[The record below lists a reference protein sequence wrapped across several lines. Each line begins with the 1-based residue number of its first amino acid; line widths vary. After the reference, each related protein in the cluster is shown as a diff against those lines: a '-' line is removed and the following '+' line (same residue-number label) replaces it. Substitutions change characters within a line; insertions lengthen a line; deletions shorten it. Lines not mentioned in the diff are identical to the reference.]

1 MRRLVCALVVSLLIG
16 GVWAKGGVLA
26 GAGPLSVIRTQF
38 FDIIFP
44 DECAAAADCIAAVA
58 DGYYQE
64 ISALLE
70 TACDEHFAVTI
81 TRSVESMNAYFT
93 VAPYNRIVLY
103 DTPPDTSLDSHADTL
118 ESVFYH
124 ELTHAVTTNIRSPF
138 AGFLAGLLG
147 DWFAPAG
154 FTQTNFMLEGAAV
167 SFESRGGAGRVHSP
181 YSTQLVRQAK
191 LDGRFPDWRDVTGA
205 RDTFPGGTDAYAFGA
220 LFSQFLQETY
230 GMKKYAEF
238 WRTAGSLHGFKRS
251 VKKTYGKPIAAL
263 WKDFA
268 SWVRVPDDVTP
279 AIDPPHGTD
288 DFFVANGFAA
298 TKTGF
303 SRQNERWV
311 VFKCVATSAHGIAW
325 YEQKTGG
332 VWYAAVRDGTVQ
344 KPKKLFVCAAV
355 SRLSLSDD
363 GEWLAVSYLYASAQ
377 TKTAVCRYH
386 FPSGRLL
393 PLPVASVR
401 DAGFVRDRDGA
412 LLLACVNIAQDIR
425 SIDFYAVGTR
435 KNDVVLVKRVLFAAD
450 EIPFSP
456 CAAADGG
463 FACIVKKGLDWRI
476 CLYENDTAYRAFG
489 TPQTIL
495 HHLHGKRGADG
506 RLAFSFSYAP
516 IGSQQFP
523 RTGLLYVNP
532 ADFASELVLQD
543 DDVSGSVLDA
553 AFFPGDRGERLV
565 YTAAFYDTQRLMQ
578 MDVSRRTVVRHK
590 GAAPQAESADAYEND
605 SVVADSAGHER
616 LSYHPFRYYR
626 HGMLIPVGMV
636 SSYRRDEL
644 SDYSF
649 GYTSAG
655 TAFVGATFGSSQP
668 WGDKMFVVSGGWNP
682 FDKNGGMSAHCSGG
696 TDTFSYR
703 VNANVLFDG
712 GGFMQA
718 TGGISLAKTLY
729 ARFGNSFSLG
739 AHGISFYGHDAVSAE
754 NRWAGTARAY
764 AQFSSVRKMS
774 PRYADYG
781 GVWVQPFVF
790 AERVFFNAANVGMS
804 LGARVPGL
812 FPLALSAAIF
822 PSSTEF
828 AHVSASVVLCS
839 WEVQKGIPLALY
851 VDRIYVRAAYAGR
864 VAYDGDGCFDV
875 RRTAA
880 IVRGIS
886 RADYRDSVTLTVGA
900 VSAINAGILSRVTFD
915 VGLSLQYF
923 PRAQNNGDKMRLGAG
938 VSLVY

>member
-1 MRRLVCALVVSLLIG
+1 MRRLVCAVAASFLIG

-44 DECAAAADCIAAVA
+44 GECAAAAGRVAAVV

-70 TACDEHFAVTI
+70 TACNEHFAVTI

-103 DTPPDTSLDSHADTL
+103 DTPPDTSLDSYADTL

-138 AGFLAGLLG
+138 AGFLAGVFG

-167 SFESRGGAGRVHSP
+167 SFESLGGAGRVHSP

-191 LDGRFPDWRDVTGA
+191 LDGRFPGWRDVTGA

-238 WRTAGSLHGFKRS
+238 WRTAGSMHGFKRS
-251 VKKTYGKPIAAL
+251 IKKTYGKPVAAL
-263 WKDFA
+263 WEDFA
-268 SWVRVPDDVTP
+268 AWVRVPDDVSP
-279 AIDPPHGTD
+279 AIDPSRGTD
-288 DFFVANGFAA
+288 DFFVANGFPA

-303 SRQNERWV
+303 SRQNERRS

-332 VWYAAVRDGTVQ
+332 VWYAAVRDGTVRQ
-344 KPKKLFVCAAV
+344 PKKLFTCAAV

-377 TKTAVCRYH
+377 TKTAVCLYH
-386 FPSGRLL
+386 LPAGRLL

-412 LLLACVNIAQDIR
+412 LLLACVSIAQDVR
-425 SIDFYAVGTR
+425 SLDFYAVGTR
-435 KNDVVLVKRVLFAAD
+435 KKDVVRVKRVPFAED

-456 CAAADGG
+456 CAAGDGG
-463 FACIVKKGLDWRI
+463 FACIVKKGVDWRI
-476 CLYENDTAYRAFG
+476 RLYENDTTYRAFG
-489 TPQTIL
+489 SARTIL
-495 HHLHGKRGADG
+495 HHLHGKRSADG

-523 RTGLLYVNP
+523 RSGLLYVDP
-532 ADFASELVLQD
+532 AGVAGELVLQD
-543 DDVSGSVLDA
+543 DDVSGGVLDA

-578 MDVSRRTVVRHK
+578 MDVSRRTVIRHK
-590 GAAPQAESADAYEND
+590 GLAPQTETAAHGDDVPAADAP
-605 SVVADSAGHER
+605 AGYER

-626 HGMLIPVGMV
+626 RGMLIPVGMV

-649 GYTSAG
+649 GYTSVG

-668 WGDKMFVVSGGWNP
+668 WGDKLFVASGGWNP
-682 FDKNGGMSAHCSGG
+682 FERNGGVYVYHSGG
-696 TDTFSYR
+696 TDTFSYS

-712 GGFMQA
+712 GGFMQ
-718 TGGISLAKTLY
+718 TTEGISLAKTLY
-729 ARFGNSFSLG
+729 ARLGKSVSLG
-739 AHGISFYGHDAVSAE
+739 AHGISFYGHDALLAE
-754 NRWAGTARAY
+754 NGWAGTARAY
-764 AQFSSVRKMS
+764 MQFSSVRKMS

-781 GVWVQPFVF
+781 GVWAQPFVF

-804 LGARVPGL
+804 LGARIPGL
-812 FPLALSAAIF
+812 FPLTLSATLF
-822 PSSTEF
+822 PSSTDF

-851 VDRIYVRAAYAGR
+851 VDRMYVRAAYAGA
-864 VAYDGDGCFDV
+864 VAYDGGGCFDV

-886 RADYRDSVTLTVGA
+886 LADYTDSVTLKVGA

-915 VGLSLQYF
+915 VGLSLQYL
-923 PRAQNNGDKMRLGAG
+923 PHPKNRDDKIRVGAG
-938 VSLVY
+938 ASLVY